1 MVRKPGKMYT
11 PRKGR
16 AYTRKEYMGGI
27 PAPRIVRFDVGKN
40 DPVFSLQLDLLT
52 DETCQ
57 IRHTALDAARIAAVR
72 EMERAAGTAGFWLTV
87 RLYPHHVL
95 RENKVATG
103 AGADRVSDGMRRAFG
118 SLVGTAAR
126 VYQNHVVI
134 TIRTRPDLESAAR
147 NAMWRAG
154 MKLPTPT
161 HVEVKRVQNDKIGK
175 AAAVS
180 R

>member
-1 MVRKPGKMYT
+1 MYT

-27 PAPRIVRFDVGKN
+27 PAPRIVRFDVGKA
-40 DPVFSLQLDLLT
+40 DPAFTLQLDLLA

-57 IRHTALDAARIAAVR
+57 IRHTALDAARVAAVR
-72 EMERAAGTAGFWLTV
+72 ELERAAGTAGFWLSV
-87 RLYPHHVL
+87 RLYPHQVL

-118 SLVGTAAR
+118 TIVGTAAR
-126 VYQNHVVI
+126 IYANHVII
-134 TIRTRPDLESAAR
+134 TVRTRPDLERAAR
-147 NAMWRAG
+147 NALWRAG
-154 MKLPTPT
+154 MKLPTPS
-161 HVEVKRVQNDKIGK
+161 HVEVRKVSTDAIGK

>member
-27 PAPRIVRFDVGKN
+27 PAPRIVRFDVGKV
-40 DPVFSLQLDLLT
+40 DPSFTLQLDLMV

-72 EMERAAGTAGFWLTV
+72 ELERAAGTAGFWLTV
-87 RLYPHHVL
+87 RLYPHQVL

-126 VYQNHVVI
+126 VYSGHIVI
-134 TIRTRPDLESAAR
+134 TVRTRPDLERAAR

-154 MKLPTPT
+154 MKMPSPS
-161 HVEVKRVQNDKIGK
+161 HVEVRRVNSDKIGK
-175 AAAVS
+175 AAEVS